1 VPAVETTA
9 LRKEDCGRLARGHR
23 GVPPRWLDR
32 SDSSK
37 SLNRHSIRNM
47 KTVMRS
53 KCHQPDEKP
62 RHDHSSSEPTHA
74 IAHVTIDAAPS
85 PVGRRDFA
93 SSGLRGV
100 PDVMAVKS
108 DRRELKP
115 EAELRSYMGRLDP
128 KNQKLIRSVR
138 AGVCKR
144 FPTANELLYDY
155 NHFFV
160 IGYSPTD
167 RGIDSIVAIAA
178 RVTGVFLY
186 FSQGPRLHDPK
197 RILLGSGKQTRFI
210 QVEAAS
216 QLAHPDVEAFIADTI
231 EQARIP
237 LPLEG
242 KGSLIIKSSAAAK
255 KRPRRRPA
263 K

>member
-1 VPAVETTA
+1 
-9 LRKEDCGRLARGHR
+9 
-23 GVPPRWLDR
+23 
-32 SDSSK
+32 
-37 SLNRHSIRNM
+37 
-47 KTVMRS
+47 
-53 KCHQPDEKP
+53 
-62 RHDHSSSEPTHA
+62 
-74 IAHVTIDAAPS
+74 
-85 PVGRRDFA
+85 
-93 SSGLRGV
+93 
-100 PDVMAVKS
+100 
-108 DRRELKP
+108 
-115 EAELRSYMGRLDP
+115 
-128 KNQKLIRSVR
+128 
-138 AGVCKR
+138 
-144 FPTANELLYDY
+144 
-155 NHFFV
+155 
-160 IGYSPTD
+160 
-167 RGIDSIVAIAA
+167 
-178 RVTGVFLY
+178 LY